1 MAQSDGHDAP
11 GLIDELVPRH
21 TAVVDEIVVRFEDAV
36 RQPIVT
42 QELRTLTGLSSGH
55 FGGSAIMV
63 MFGGTDKSRRQ
74 CQPA

>member
-1 MAQSDGHDAP
+1 V
-11 GLIDELVPRH
+11 IDELVPRY

-36 RQPIVT
+36 RQPVVT
-42 QELRTLTGLSSGH
+42 QELPDVSTGLSSGH

-63 MFGGTDKSRRQ
+63 MFGGTTSPVDR